1 LFHKFYYLLIPW
13 SMGVFEGDIW
23 GVCPKG
29 VAERQ
34 GLQRA
39 WFDSTSPRKEILD
52 VDCGITTFDITMDK
66 RRWRKRAS

>member
-1 LFHKFYYLLIPW
+1 MFHKFYYLLIPW
-13 SMGVFEGDIW
+13 SMGVFEGDIC

-39 WFDSTSPRKEILD
+39 WFESTSPLK
-52 VDCGITTFDITMDK
+52 VSGCDITMDK